1 MPDLCREHSIG
12 SATFYKWRARFG
24 GLDASLMAQ
33 IKEMEEE
40 NGRLNKLYVK
50 AQIKADIVAEALAK
64 NSEAISPARG
74 GQMGSRG
81 EGA

>member
-1 MPDLCREHSIG
+1 VSTAVPDLCREHSIG

-64 NSEAISPARG
+64 KL
-74 GQMGSRG
+74 
-81 EGA
+81 